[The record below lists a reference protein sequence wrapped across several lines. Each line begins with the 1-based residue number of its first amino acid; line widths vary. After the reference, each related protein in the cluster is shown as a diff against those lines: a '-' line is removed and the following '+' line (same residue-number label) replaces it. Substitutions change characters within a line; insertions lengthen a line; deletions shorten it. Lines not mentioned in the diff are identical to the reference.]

1 MWTGITCE
9 QQDTLLKLSDV
20 ARRAGSTIQAT
31 TCEELGA
38 RGLITKAADGQWYL
52 SRAGWQFLLPS

>member
-1 MWTGITCE
+1 MWTGIACE

-20 ARRAGSTIQAT
+20 ARRSGSTIQAT
-31 TCEELGA
+31 TCDELRA
-38 RGLITKAADGQWYL
+38 RGLIIKAADGQWYL